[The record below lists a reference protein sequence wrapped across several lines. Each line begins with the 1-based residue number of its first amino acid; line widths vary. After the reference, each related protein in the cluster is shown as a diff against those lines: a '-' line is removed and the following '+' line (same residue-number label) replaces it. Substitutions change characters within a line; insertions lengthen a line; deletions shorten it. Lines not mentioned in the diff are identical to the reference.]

1 MSKPIA
7 MAIVCVALALTPAPA
22 QAQGPRDLVNKR
34 VTAHV
39 TRIIDGD
46 TVDVVI
52 RPSRRIRV
60 RFHGADAPEREEPFY
75 QQAVVFTRVF
85 MFSRDVTL
93 VGKDV
98 DPYNRLVARIVV
110 DGKDASESLIAAGL
124 GCTFHRYIADPALDA
139 ALTRAQ
145 GARLGFWANG
155 ARQPRCVARE
165 VRQRSGQRGSRED
178 EAAITQHMAP
188 ATKK

>member
-1 MSKPIA
+1 MLKPIA
-7 MAIVCVALALTPAPA
+7 TVLICFALELTPVQA
-22 QAQGPRDLVNKR
+22 QAQGPRDLIDKR
-34 VTAHV
+34 VTARV

-52 RPSRRIRV
+52 PPSRRVRV
-60 RFHGADAPEREEPFY
+60 RFHGADAPERDESFY
-75 QQAVVFTRVF
+75 TQALVFTRVF
-85 MFSRDVTL
+85 MFSRDVTI

-124 GCTFHRYIADPALDA
+124 GCTFHRYISDPALDA

-145 GARLGFWANG
+145 AAHLGFWANG
-155 ARQPRCVARE
+155 VRPPRCVERE
-165 VRQRSGQRGSRED
+165 ARQRTSQRGSRED
-178 EAAITQHMAP
+178 DAAITQHMAP